1 MGRGEPAPV
10 LAKLQKAAMI
20 LRGAGEAE
28 AETEAESLRRR
39 SKRLRPNYD
48 PIRCGTNTGASARH
62 RLSRPPLP

>member
-28 AETEAESLRRR
+28 TEAESLQRR